1 MTLVNEGLKAGD
13 LEGVV
18 SSKFSVDQYKSKM
31 GEDKNILVLGFT
43 VDGSAPAKDLERFAE
58 VGYKNVLDADATPGT
73 LEDGK
78 HRVFIEFARTP
89 EVVSHIISFLE
100 DLKKLTN
107 IEEFQYTYHKGENP
121 TTVSADTMGEAIPT
135 TPEAYEQRVN
145 EIKVGEA
152 KDFFDKYDMMECK
165 ISENIMTVRKTGAGQ
180 DLKFEIHKFG
190 PTNEIM
196 KEAKAFKIDMDSIA
210 ECTHLTKY
218 FGPYGIT
225 KTNENQFIFTKG
237 NQSALLSKRDW

>member
-1 MTLVNEGLKAGD
+1 MKLVNEGLKAGD
-13 LEGVV
+13 LDGVV
-18 SSKFSVDQYKSKM
+18 SNKLSVDQYKSKM
-31 GEDKNILVLGFT
+31 GEDKNILVLGFI

-58 VGYKNVLDADATPGT
+58 VGYKSVLDADATPGT

-78 HRVFIEFARTP
+78 HRVFVEFARTP
-89 EVVSHIISFLE
+89 EVVGQIIAFLE
-100 DLKKLTN
+100 ELKKLTN
-107 IEEFQYTYHKGENP
+107 IEEFTYTYHKGENP
-121 TTVSADTMGEAIPT
+121 TVVSADTMGEAIPT

-145 EIKVGEA
+145 EMKVSEA
-152 KDFFDKYDMMECK
+152 RHFFDKYDMMECK
-165 ISENIMTVRKTGAGQ
+165 ISENTLSVKKDGTGQ
-180 DLKFEIHKFG
+180 VLKFEIHKFG

-218 FGPYGIT
+218 FGPYDIT

-237 NQSALLSKRDW
+237 DQSALISKSGW